1 MEIKIRNLDPVIV
14 KKFDEMA
21 KKSSISRDKLLCSIL
36 TKIAVTPEVDER
48 EKRYEQLI
56 VKNIEMME
64 LMSLEVGHLRNIITE
79 LMEE

>member
-21 KKSSISRDKLLCSIL
+21 KKSSISRDKLLRSIL

-56 VKNIEMME
+56 AKNIEMME